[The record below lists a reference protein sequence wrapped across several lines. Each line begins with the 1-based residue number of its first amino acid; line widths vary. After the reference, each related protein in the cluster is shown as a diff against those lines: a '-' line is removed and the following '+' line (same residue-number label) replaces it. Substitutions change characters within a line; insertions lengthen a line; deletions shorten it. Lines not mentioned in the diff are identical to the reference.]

1 MTKEELLLKLADI
14 EWDDFE
20 CKSCQ
25 NKMSED
31 VWSTVSAFSN
41 TSGGWIVFG
50 IRQEGKKFEIQGVN
64 NGEKTESDFLNT
76 LRGEKFNMRLS
87 AKGMKYNFDGKLV
100 LAFFVPSSIVKP
112 IYYGNPI
119 NTFIRTGSGDRR
131 ATETEIM
138 AMMRDQAFGSKSE
151 QIVEGTS
158 LLDLNKGSLE
168 TYRNQIR
175 NDNPSFPYKNLSDE
189 QFCEKVGISK
199 DGRLTIGGILMLGQR
214 DVVQRHVNNFWIDYL
229 EIPGKSLAE
238 ARVRY
243 TYRMQEQDNIWESYQ
258 IILQRLRNFVNA
270 PYEARPDGIGAED
283 ESQLYALREG
293 LTNCCAHADY
303 FSPMHPTIR
312 VFADRIELQNP
323 GRFMFPLSELR
334 TKIHSIPRNPSI
346 IKFFRYAK
354 LGENAGYGIDKMLAW
369 EQLTKG
375 KVEFS
380 SDLVSSTITYWLGEQ
395 AGEHV
400 REQAMVQGMEQAG
413 GQVSGQA
420 LEQPM
425 EQAMEQVS
433 GTAGGTGR
441 GIVSE
446 QAGEHASE
454 QVMVQP
460 MVQDRGQVSDQV
472 SDQASD
478 QASDQVSDQ
487 AGGQVSGQVGGQV
500 NDQVQRLINSIR
512 DRVFSISELQKR
524 LGIKSR
530 RYVREE
536 MIVPAI
542 EGGYVLLAYP
552 EKPNHP
558 SQRYYLSEKGLKLVK

>member
-20 CKSCQ
+20 CKSSQ
-25 NKMSED
+25 DKLSEN

-50 IRQEGKKFEIQGVN
+50 IKQVGKKFEIQGVN

-112 IYYGNPI
+112 IYYGNPV

-151 QIVEGTS
+151 QVVEGTS
-158 LLDLNKGSLE
+158 IDDLNKGSLE

-175 NDNPSFPYKNLSDE
+175 SDNPSFPYKNLSDE
-189 QFCEKVGISK
+189 HFCEKVGISK
-199 DGRLTIGGILMLGQR
+199 DGLLTIGGILMLGQR
-214 DVVQRHVNNFWIDYL
+214 DVVQRHVSNFWVDYL

-270 PYEARPDGIGAED
+270 PYDARPNGIGAED

-312 VFADRIELQNP
+312 VFSDRIELQNP

-375 KVEFS
+375 KVEFA
-380 SDLVSSTITYWLGEQ
+380 SDLVSSTITYWLGER
-395 AGEHV
+395 ALEY
-400 REQAMVQGMEQAG
+400 GMEQAMIQG
-413 GQVSGQA
+413 MVQANDQVR
-420 LEQPM
+420 EQGR
-425 EQAMEQVS
+425 EQVREQ
-433 GTAGGTGR
+433 GR
-441 GIVSE
+441 
-446 QAGEHASE
+446 E
-454 QVMVQP
+454 QV
-460 MVQDRGQVSDQV
+460 REQVSDQV
-472 SDQASD
+472 SDQAGD
-478 QASDQVSDQ
+478 QAGGQASDQVREQ
-487 AGGQVSGQVGGQV
+487 AGGTVSGTVSGTAGGTAGGTV
-500 NDQVQRLINSIR
+500 SEPVQLLINTIR
-512 DRVFSISELQKR
+512 ERAFGISDLEIR
-524 LGIKSR
+524 LKIKSR
-530 RYVREE
+530 RYIRES
-536 MIVPAI
+536 MLTPAI
-542 EGGYVLLAYP
+542 EGGYVLRAYP
-552 EKPNHP
+552 DKPSHP
-558 SQRYYLSEKGLKLVK
+558 QQRYYLSEKGLKLVK